1 VKGLL
6 GLLSFR
12 NRRTGQCNPSLG
24 TAAKRLG
31 VPGETLRRWVRE
43 LRRAGIVV
51 STPNLGSSNSY
62 RFSFAAPDGEV
73 GERPPRS
80 TTTPEGVQIHPTE
93 PEVFEPEEGNHTA
106 ADADNK
112 LRTVVAPE
120 KPRPPAAA
128 AAGDAGASTPVE
140 NNATTVEAETLV
152 AELIPN
158 HPEPGNPGRA
168 VAEARTVLA
177 ASPDPEATA
186 KTIRANH
193 GSWRE
198 HWATLPRD
206 RFIPQ
211 LWRWLNSGEWKY
223 APVERKGIARETWQ
237 ERRRREGAD
246 DQDRYYRMLAEH
258 GMWDALREY
267 GQDPEV
273 WRAKTA

>member
-1 VKGLL
+1 M
-6 GLLSFR
+6 
-12 NRRTGQCNPSLG
+12 
-24 TAAKRLG
+24 G
-31 VPGETLRRWVRE
+31 VDEATVTRWMRE
-43 LRRAGIVV
+43 LRLAGWVT
-51 STPNLGSSNSY
+51 SHRRLRGSQHDLHDGNE
-62 RFSFAAPDGEV
+62 RTDAPSHRRKNAPMHRRKNAPYEL
-73 GERPPRS
+73 PL
-80 TTTPEGVQIHPTE
+80 
-93 PEVFEPEEGNHTA
+93 FPEESESYPPKCAHEPDVVVNQIYKEHATHA
-106 ADADNK
+106 ADDK
-112 LRTVVAPE
+112 LRTVVEPVQKSAA
-120 KPRPPAAA
+120 AAA

-140 NNATTVEAETLV
+140 ANATTVEAEALV
-152 AELIPN
+152 ADLIPN

-168 VAEARTVLA
+168 ATEARTVLA
-177 ASPDPEATA
+177 ASADPAATA